1 MTCIFTSV
9 FLFVL
14 SVSDM
19 SNYRVTIFAQDGIT
33 VMAVYTCLYSA
44 PTIVDAH
51 YAGEKLIERFN
62 AHRPI
67 GTHFFVAVTDANA
80 E

>member
-1 MTCIFTSV
+1 
-9 FLFVL
+9 
-14 SVSDM
+14 M
-19 SNYRVTIFAQDGIT
+19 SHYRVTIFAQDGIT
-33 VMAVYTCLYSA
+33 VIAVYTCLYSA

-67 GTHFFVAVTDANA
+67 GTHFFVTVTDANA
-80 E
+80 EKPFIS